1 MFVMRGRLVRSLAC
15 AALLL
20 AGLASCGPAK
30 PDTASAPKGPVRW
43 ELFGKDL
50 ADHWKEAE
58 MLNSGGVQQETDGY
72 TLKAGSPMTGIVFPT
87 WEKDGLPL
95 TSYRV
100 TYEAMRVSGK
110 DFFGSLTFPAGSVE
124 RCVTFVLGGWGGSQV
139 GISSIDGLD
148 ASMNATGSVQKFED
162 GKWYRIRIEVTA
174 ETLSVWLDDRSLA
187 RANIAKADL
196 SLRSGEIDRCAPF
209 GFASY
214 STEGRIRNCT
224 VEVLAGRQP

>member
-1 MFVMRGRLVRSLAC
+1 MFVMRGRIVRSLTC
-15 AALLL
+15 AVLLL
-20 AGLASCGPAK
+20 AGLAACGPAK
-30 PDTASAPKGPVRW
+30 PDIASAPKGPVRW

-50 ADHWKEAE
+50 IGHWKEAE
-58 MLNSGGVQQETDGY
+58 MLNSGGVRQEADGY

-95 TSYRV
+95 TRYRV

-110 DFFGSLTFPAGSVE
+110 DFFGSLTFPAGGVD

-148 ASMNATGSVQKFED
+148 ASMNATGSEQKFED
-162 GKWYRIRIEVTA
+162 GKWYRIRIEVTP
-174 ETLSVWLDDRSLA
+174 ETLFVWLDNRSIA
-187 RANIAKADL
+187 KAIIAKADL
-196 SLRSGEIDRCAPF
+196 TLRSGEIDRCVPF

-214 STEGRIRNCT
+214 GTEGRIRNCT
-224 VEVLAGRQP
+224 VEVLSGGQP